1 MSLQHDKATL
11 TSYAQALLE
20 IADARGVTQEVAD
33 DLQSFVGVI
42 NSHAAFGQYMTDPT
56 VGQVQ
61 REAVLERVL
70 GNGQTVTTL
79 VSFIKVLNAKHRL
92 GDLTGIA
99 GAFKGLLD
107 VRAGNVDVS
116 VTVAQQLSPDEL
128 ENVRHRVSV
137 KLSKNAVVTQTI
149 DESIIG
155 GLILK
160 VGDTLIDGSVKTQ
173 LETIKRRLI
182 AAV

>member
-1 MSLQHDKATL
+1 MSIKHDQATL

-20 IADARGVTQEVAD
+20 LADARGVTQQVND
-33 DLQSFVGVI
+33 DLQSLVGVI
-42 NSHAAFGQYMTDPT
+42 NSDAAFGHYLSDPT

-61 REAVLERVL
+61 REAVLDRVL
-70 GNGQTVTTL
+70 GNGQTPATL
-79 VSFIKVLNAKHRL
+79 VSFIKVLNAKNRL

-99 GAFKGLLD
+99 SAFKGLLD

-116 VTVAQQLSPDEL
+116 VTVAQQLSADEL

-173 LETIKRRLI
+173 LETIKKRLI